1 MVREFKISRRL
12 VFLVDKIGEG
22 GFAKVYSGVKVHSA
36 IPQCTSDCQLLLG
49 GQPCRHS
56 FKRLIHRKKYA
67 FKIIDLAKLRPD
79 IDVYQFMIRIKAEVD
94 IQMSMDH
101 DCILKLIEFQK
112 NRCEIILRLKYCEG
126 NSISFFMKQSKQVSS
141 LEQP

>member
-36 IPQCTSDCQLLLG
+36 IPQCTSDCQQLHG

-56 FKRLIHRKKYA
+56 FKRLIHRKKFA
-67 FKIIDLAKLRPD
+67 FKIIDLVKLSTKT
-79 IDVYQFMIRIKAEVD
+79 DVYQFMIRFKAEVD
-94 IQMSMDH
+94 IQISMDH
-101 DCILKLIEFQK
+101 DCILKLFEYQK
-112 NRCEIILRLKYCEG
+112 NKREYILRLKYCEG
-126 NSISFFMKQSKQVSS
+126 NSISNFINENNKKVS
-141 LEQP
+141 

>member
-1 MVREFKISRRL
+1 MVREFKFSSRL

-22 GFAKVYSGVKVHSA
+22 GFAKVYSGVKVHSP
-36 IPQCTSDCQLLLG
+36 IPQCTSDCQQLLG

-67 FKIIDLAKLRPD
+67 FKIIDLFKLSTD
-79 IDVYQFMIRIKAEVD
+79 IDVYQFMIRFKAEVE

-101 DCILKLIEFQK
+101 DCILKLFEYQK
-112 NRCEIILRLKYCEG
+112 NRREYILRLKYCEG
-126 NSISFFMKQSKQVSS
+126 NSISNFIKENNKKVHN
-141 LEQP
+141 